1 MKDTHTC
8 DECGQVLDGHNSRF
22 DPEYGGTCDNCIE
35 MKIEDEYE
43 DLIYDE
49 RGDDEDDG
57 CSCGGEIKPTNIT
70 GDLECEICDKS
81 Y

>member
-1 MKDTHTC
+1 MEAMKDTHTC

-57 CSCGGEIKPTNIT
+57 CSCGGE
-70 GDLECEICDKS
+70 D
-81 Y
+81 